1 MTAFHLDHL
10 ANPGLHNTQH
20 IPLRS
25 FYTSAALSLSIPS
38 NINSNR
44 PSRGEMFAEF
54 AGRPYSS
61 SGVSVPAGPR
71 KPGPS
76 RRKNLSEM
84 MGITSEEE
92 FERLPIAVRRKY
104 FSTLER
110 LRLSQNS
117 SSIAPNDLDFPVSRK
132 RPVAQRRLRK
142 KSIAKSIPHP
152 FILPPTPQQLRGSRS
167 KPVTAAEV
175 AWFMSLPDKIRR
187 KQFTKEEQLHFTSR
201 RDSVILDAAD
211 EAIYKSSRRNRT
223 VTPISQLPPSP
234 RRSSMDSSIGSVMS
248 ERPTSIALAM
258 EESFRW
264 IDEDNDLD
272 LRLVLDDYH
281 ANLPGTVIP
290 DPASTVRPSFRRH
303 ISISKIPFG
312 RSSLSSPARA
322 ASVYGSSQPPP
333 TPSRAPARTLSRA
346 ASQSQSQ
353 SHTRQRSRAV
363 SLISPRYTS
372 ESPRLSIDPQATH
385 YQDPEARLKLRV
397 YLASPQKFDEAIEF
411 GFPSTD
417 GVSDPSAEKKVK
429 HLPNI
434 RVTRDR
440 NHTVRPAVLSPSSHT
455 FFDDVGS
462 LLEDDVS
469 MPDLDSPLTPM
480 DGSFQASRGSH
491 GRLMSLG
498 SSGADEFLH
507 LGIRKPMVHKHT
519 ESYSLA
525 SAGSRE
531 MTLRMT
537 LTRPDLRA
545 DEGTLYGWQGQGHGL
560 GLGIKEK
567 MKSEVTLDTLPV
579 DEKPPMMRGPLEG
592 PDGWGL
598 QDKDDSVVKRLW
610 NRVRSGQRKSSAGS
624 GILA

>member
-1 MTAFHLDHL
+1 MTALHQDHL
-10 ANPGLHNTQH
+10 ANSGLHNTQH

-25 FYTSAALSLSIPS
+25 FYTSAALSVSIPS

-44 PSRGEMFAEF
+44 PSRGQMFAEF

-71 KPGPS
+71 VPGPS

-84 MGITSEEE
+84 IGITSEEE

-117 SSIAPNDLDFPVSRK
+117 SSVAPSDFDFPVSRK

-142 KSIAKSIPHP
+142 KSIAKSIPQP
-152 FILPPTPQQLRGSRS
+152 FTLPPAPQQLRSS
-167 KPVTAAEV
+167 QLKPVTAAEV

-223 VTPISQLPPSP
+223 VTPVSQLPPSP
-234 RRSSMDSSIGSVMS
+234 ARLSLDSSIGSVMS

-272 LRLVLDDYH
+272 LRLALDDYH

-290 DPASTVRPSFRRH
+290 DPASSVRPSFRRN

-322 ASVYGSSQPPP
+322 ASVSGLSQAPP
-333 TPSRAPARTLSRA
+333 TPSKAPARTLSK
-346 ASQSQSQ
+346 SQN
-353 SHTRQRSRAV
+353 HNRQRSRAV
-363 SLISPRYTS
+363 SLINTKYTAPD
-372 ESPRLSIDPQATH
+372 SPRLSIDPHATH

-434 RVTRDR
+434 RVTRDSA
-440 NHTVRPAVLSPSSHT
+440 HTVRPAVLSPSSHT

-469 MPDLDSPLTPM
+469 MPDLDSPHTPM
-480 DGSFQASRGSH
+480 DGSFQARRGSH

-498 SSGADEFLH
+498 G
-507 LGIRKPMVHKHT
+507 
-519 ESYSLA
+519 
-525 SAGSRE
+525 SA
-531 MTLRMT
+531 
-537 LTRPDLRA
+537 P
-545 DEGTLYGWQGQGHGL
+545 
-560 GLGIKEK
+560 
-567 MKSEVTLDTLPV
+567 
-579 DEKPPMMRGPLEG
+579 
-592 PDGWGL
+592 
-598 QDKDDSVVKRLW
+598 
-610 NRVRSGQRKSSAGS
+610 
-624 GILA
+624 

>member
-1 MTAFHLDHL
+1 MHAWSGRVTTISCVPSTCRYNATPLSSLPQHFQFLHTILITHL
-10 ANPGLHNTQH
+10 Q
-20 IPLRS
+20 
-25 FYTSAALSLSIPS
+25 
-38 NINSNR
+38 
-44 PSRGEMFAEF
+44 
-54 AGRPYSS
+54 
-61 SGVSVPAGPR
+61 
-71 KPGPS
+71 
-76 RRKNLSEM
+76 
-84 MGITSEEE
+84 
-92 FERLPIAVRRKY
+92 Y

-117 SSIAPNDLDFPVSRK
+117 SSIAPGELDFPVSRK
-132 RPVAQRRLRK
+132 RSAAQRRLRK
-142 KSIAKSIPHP
+142 KSIAKTIPQP
-152 FILPPTPQQLRGSRS
+152 FFLPPTPQQLRGSRS

-223 VTPISQLPPSP
+223 ITPTSQLPPSP
-234 RRSSMDSSIGSVMS
+234 TRLSMDSSIGSVMS

-290 DPASTVRPSFRRH
+290 DPASSVRPSFRRTM
-303 ISISKIPFG
+303 SISKIPFG

-322 ASVYGSSQPPP
+322 ASVSGSSQPPP
-333 TPSRAPARTLSRA
+333 TPSKVPARTLSTA
-346 ASQSQSQ
+346 ASQSHS
-353 SHTRQRSRAV
+353 RQRSRAV
-363 SLISPRYTS
+363 SLISPRYTPD
-372 ESPRLSIDPQATH
+372 SPRQSIDPHATH

-417 GVSDPSAEKKVK
+417 GVSDPSAKKKVK

-440 NHTVRPAVLSPSSHT
+440 AHTVRPAVLSPTTHT

-462 LLEDDVS
+462 LLDDDAS
-469 MPDLDSPLTPM
+469 MPDLDSPPTPM
-480 DGSFQASRGSH
+480 EGSFQTRRGSN

-498 SSGADEFLH
+498 GAGADEFLH
-507 LGIRKPMVHKHT
+507 LGIRRPMLHKHT

-579 DEKPPMMRGPLEG
+579 EEKLPIMRGPLEG
-592 PDGWGL
+592 SDGWGL

-610 NRVRSGQRKSSAGS
+610 NRVRSGQRKSSIGS
-624 GILA
+624 GY

>member
-1 MTAFHLDHL
+1 MSVLHPDPL
-10 ANPGLHNTQH
+10 ASSGLHNTQH
-20 IPLRS
+20 IPPRS
-25 FYTSAALSLSIPS
+25 FYTSAALSASVPS
-38 NINSNR
+38 NIDSNR
-44 PSRGEMFAEF
+44 PGRGEMFAEF

-61 SGVSVPAGPR
+61 SGTSIPAGPR
-71 KPGPS
+71 IPGPS

-84 MGITSEEE
+84 IGITSEEE

-117 SSIAPNDLDFPVSRK
+117 SSAPSDLNLPVSRK
-132 RPVAQRRLRK
+132 RPVARRRLRK
-142 KSIAKSIPHP
+142 KSIAKSIPQP
-152 FILPPTPQQLRGSRS
+152 FTLSPTPQQLRGSRS

-187 KQFTKEEQLHFTSR
+187 KQFTKEEQLYFTSR

-234 RRSSMDSSIGSVMS
+234 TRLSMDSSIGSVMS

-290 DPASTVRPSFRRH
+290 DPASSVRPSFRRH

-312 RSSLSSPARA
+312 RSSLSPPARA
-322 ASVYGSSQPPP
+322 ASISGSSQPPP
-333 TPSRAPARTLSRA
+333 TPSRAPSRTLSRA
-346 ASQSQSQ
+346 ASQSQ

-363 SLISPRYTS
+363 SLISPRYTP
-372 ESPRLSIDPQATH
+372 ESPRMPIDRYATH

-417 GVSDPSAEKKVK
+417 GVSDPSVEKKVI
-429 HLPNI
+429 HPPNI
-434 RVTRDR
+434 RVTRDSA
-440 NHTVRPAVLSPSSHT
+440 HTVRPAVLSPSPHT

-462 LLEDDVS
+462 LLDDDVS

-480 DGSFQASRGSH
+480 DGSFQAPRASH

-498 SSGADEFLH
+498 GSGADEFMH
-507 LGIRKPMVHKHT
+507 FGIRKPMLHKHT

-545 DEGTLYGWQGQGHGL
+545 DEGTLYGWQWHGL

-567 MKSEVTLDTLPV
+567 TKSQITLDSLPME
-579 DEKPPMMRGPLEG
+579 EKLPIMRGPLEG

-610 NRVRSGQRKSSAGS
+610 NRVRSGQRKTSTGS
-624 GILA
+624 GY

>member
-1 MTAFHLDHL
+1 MSVLHLDPL
-10 ANPGLHNTQH
+10 ANSGLHNTQH

-61 SGVSVPAGPR
+61 SGTSVPAGPR
-71 KPGPS
+71 IPGPS

-84 MGITSEEE
+84 IGITSEEE

-117 SSIAPNDLDFPVSRK
+117 SSVAPSDLDFPVSRK

-142 KSIAKSIPHP
+142 KSIAKSIPQP
-152 FILPPTPQQLRGSRS
+152 FTLLSNSQQLRGSRS

-234 RRSSMDSSIGSVMS
+234 TRLSMDSSIGSVMS

-290 DPASTVRPSFRRH
+290 DPASSVRPSFRRH

-322 ASVYGSSQPPP
+322 ASVSGSSQPPP
-333 TPSRAPARTLSRA
+333 TPSRAPSRTLSRA
-346 ASQSQSQ
+346 ASQSQ

-363 SLISPRYTS
+363 SLISPRYTP
-372 ESPRLSIDPQATH
+372 ESPRMSIDPYATH

-440 NHTVRPAVLSPSSHT
+440 AHTVRPAVLAPSPHT

-462 LLEDDVS
+462 LLDDDVS
-469 MPDLDSPLTPM
+469 MPDIDSPLTPM

-498 SSGADEFLH
+498 GSGADEFLH
-507 LGIRKPMVHKHT
+507 LGIRKPMLHKHH

-567 MKSEVTLDTLPV
+567 NKSQITLDSLPME
-579 DEKPPMMRGPLEG
+579 EKLPIMRGPLEG

-598 QDKDDSVVKRLW
+598 HDKDDSVVKRLW
-610 NRVRSGQRKSSAGS
+610 NRVRSGQRKTSTGS
-624 GILA
+624 GY

>member
-1 MTAFHLDHL
+1 MSVLHLDSL
-10 ANPGLHNTQH
+10 ANSGLHNTQH

-38 NINSNR
+38 NIDSNR

-61 SGVSVPAGPR
+61 SASSVPAGPR
-71 KPGPS
+71 LPGPS

-84 MGITSEEE
+84 IGITSEEE

-117 SSIAPNDLDFPVSRK
+117 SSAPSDFDFPVSRK

-142 KSIAKSIPHP
+142 KSIAKSIPQP
-152 FILPPTPQQLRGSRS
+152 FTLLSNSQQLRGSRS

-234 RRSSMDSSIGSVMS
+234 TRLSMDSSIRSVMS

-290 DPASTVRPSFRRH
+290 DPSSSVRPSFRRH
-303 ISISKIPFG
+303 ISISKSPFG

-322 ASVYGSSQPPP
+322 ASVSGSSQPPP
-333 TPSRAPARTLSRA
+333 TPSRAPSRTLSRA
-346 ASQSQSQ
+346 ASQSQ

-363 SLISPRYTS
+363 SLISPRYTP
-372 ESPRLSIDPQATH
+372 ESPRMSIDPYATH

-440 NHTVRPAVLSPSSHT
+440 AHTVRPAVLAPSPHT

-462 LLEDDVS
+462 LLDDDVS

-480 DGSFQASRGSH
+480 DGSFQAHRGSH

-498 SSGADEFLH
+498 GSGADEFLH
-507 LGIRKPMVHKHT
+507 LGIRKPMLHKHH

-567 MKSEVTLDTLPV
+567 NKSQITLDSLPME
-579 DEKPPMMRGPLEG
+579 EKLPIMRGPLEG

-610 NRVRSGQRKSSAGS
+610 NRVRSSQRKSSTGS
-624 GILA
+624 GYLA

>member
-1 MTAFHLDHL
+1 MTALPLDPL
-10 ANPGLHNTQH
+10 ANTGLHNTTH

-38 NINSNR
+38 NIDSTNR

-61 SGVSVPAGPR
+61 SGITVPAGPR
-71 KPGPS
+71 VPGPS
-76 RRKNLSEM
+76 RRKNMSEM
-84 MGITSEEE
+84 IGITSEEE

-117 SSIAPNDLDFPVSRK
+117 SSIAPNDADFPVSRK
-132 RPVAQRRLRK
+132 RSVAQRRLRK
-142 KSIAKSIPHP
+142 KSIARSIPQP
-152 FILPPTPQQLRGSRS
+152 FTLPSTPQQLRGSRS

-234 RRSSMDSSIGSVMS
+234 TRLSMDSSIGSVIS

-290 DPASTVRPSFRRH
+290 DPASSIRPSFRRH

-322 ASVYGSSQPPP
+322 ASVSGSSQPPP
-333 TPSRAPARTLSRA
+333 TPSRVPARTLSRTL
-346 ASQSQSQ
+346 SQSHN
-353 SHTRQRSRAV
+353 HTRQRSRAV
-363 SLISPRYTS
+363 SLINPRYTTPD
-372 ESPRLSIDPQATH
+372 SPRPSIDPHATH

-434 RVTRDR
+434 RVTRDSA
-440 NHTVRPAVLSPSSHT
+440 HTVRPAVLGPSTHT

-462 LLEDDVS
+462 LLDDDVS

-498 SSGADEFLH
+498 GSGADEFLH
-507 LGIRKPMVHKHT
+507 LGIRKPMLHKHT

-567 MKSEVTLDTLPV
+567 SKSQLTLDSLPV
-579 DEKPPMMRGPLEG
+579 EEKLPIMRGPLEG

-610 NRVRSGQRKSSAGS
+610 NRVRSGQRKSSTGS
-624 GILA
+624 GY

>member
-1 MTAFHLDHL
+1 MSTLHLDPL
-10 ANPGLHNTQH
+10 ANSGLHNTQH

-25 FYTSAALSLSIPS
+25 FYTSAALSHSIPS
-38 NINSNR
+38 NIDSNL
-44 PSRGEMFAEF
+44 PSRGDMFAES
-54 AGRPYSS
+54 AARPYSS

-71 KPGPS
+71 IPGPS
-76 RRKNLSEM
+76 RRKNMSEM
-84 MGITSEEE
+84 IGITSEEE

-117 SSIAPNDLDFPVSRK
+117 SSVAPSDLDFPVSRK
-132 RPVAQRRLRK
+132 RPAQRRLRK
-142 KSIAKSIPHP
+142 KSIAKSIPQP
-152 FILPPTPQQLRGSRS
+152 FTLPPTPQQLRVSRS

-234 RRSSMDSSIGSVMS
+234 TRLSMDSSIGSVMS

-290 DPASTVRPSFRRH
+290 DPASSVRPSFRRN

-322 ASVYGSSQPPP
+322 ASVSGSSQPPP
-333 TPSRAPARTLSRA
+333 TPSGVPARTLSRTF
-346 ASQSQSQ
+346 SK
-353 SHTRQRSRAV
+353 SHSRQRSRAV
-363 SLISPRYTS
+363 SLISPRYTPD
-372 ESPRLSIDPQATH
+372 SPRQSIDPYATH

-417 GVSDPSAEKKVK
+417 GVSDPSVEKKVK

-434 RVTRDR
+434 RVTRDSA
-440 NHTVRPAVLSPSSHT
+440 HTVRPAVLSPSSHT

-462 LLEDDVS
+462 LLDDDVS
-469 MPDLDSPLTPM
+469 MPDLDSPHTPM
-480 DGSFQASRGSH
+480 EGSFQARRGSH

-498 SSGADEFLH
+498 GGGADEFLH
-507 LGIRKPMVHKHT
+507 LGIRKPMLHKHT

-545 DEGTLYGWQGQGHGL
+545 DEGTLYGWQGQGQAQGHGL

-567 MKSEVTLDTLPV
+567 TKSQVTLDTLPL
-579 DEKPPMMRGPLEG
+579 DEKLPIMRGPLEG

-610 NRVRSGQRKSSAGS
+610 NRVRSGQRKASTGS
-624 GILA
+624 GY